1 VDENQLSGEVIG
13 AAIEVHRELGPGLL
27 ESIYRESLAMEL
39 AARGLTVNRELEVP
53 ILYKGR
59 MLMSSLRLDML
70 VNALI
75 VVEVKSVE
83 HIVSVHEA
91 QLLSYLRLS
100 GKRLGL
106 LINFNSPVLTRSIR
120 RVINGYGSVH
130 KS

>member
-1 VDENQLSGEVIG
+1 
-13 AAIEVHRELGPGLL
+13 
-27 ESIYRESLAMEL
+27 MEL